1 MGIRPSNLAD
11 VRCRRL
17 APSLSGLTS
26 DLLDAGFIREVPQG
40 NMSENN
46 SNSIETLTLQRG
58 GEEILLSKAADRFT
72 TRLTTSEAIETLQ
85 TLFTPQAVRPVVRGQ
100 LAEWTV
106 EPRRLEACIE
116 QARTQPTVQFASHV
130 YQLANS
136 PQTWVYL
143 TEQITVQFMPQ
154 LLHDQITAIA
164 QQHGLTE
171 TRILEGIPNTFIYKV
186 TQQAT
191 ENPIKIANRLMTRAE
206 VLLAEPDVAIETTQL
221 YRPSDSLYNQ
231 QWHLNATRSSNVT
244 ANADISVEQAWDLTR
259 GSRSIVVAV
268 SDDGFDLAHP
278 DLQGMGK
285 VVAPLDLKS
294 QDALP
299 LPTAANENHGTS
311 CAGLAIGEEN
321 QDGIVGVAPGCSFMP
336 IRTTGSLDNE
346 SIEGIFRGAMEKGAA
361 VISCSWSAAA
371 INFPLSLVQRNILT
385 EVASKGR
392 GGKGCVIVFSAGNSN
407 RPVSGT
413 INERN
418 WPRNVVS
425 GRTAWLHGFAVHPDV
440 ITVSACTSLNR
451 KSAYSSWGVH
461 IAVTAPSNNAPPDVG
476 LPKIG
481 TVKTGPE
488 VKGALPGRGMVTSDR
503 TGQAGYNR
511 DAYTTNFG
519 GTSSSCPV
527 VAGVAGLMLSANPN
541 LTAREVKL
549 ILQQTA
555 DKIIDENPDPQ
566 LGLRHGTYDNNGHSQ
581 WFGYGRVNAYKAVKE
596 AKRRLWQGR
605 TYTDT
610 VELTEEV
617 AVSIPDNRS
626 IGVTQ
631 VVQFRD
637 RGTVQDIAVQVAVEH
652 EFLGD
657 VMLHLQL
664 PSGRLLLLQGRTLG
678 NQQRLEQ
685 RYDLSNTPIL
695 IEAIGQDA
703 AGRWRLRASDH
714 APGHTGKLLN
724 WRVKLAL
731 K

>member
-1 MGIRPSNLAD
+1 M
-11 VRCRRL
+11 
-17 APSLSGLTS
+17 SGS
-26 DLLDAGFIREVPQG
+26 
-40 NMSENN
+40 N
-46 SNSIETLTLQRG
+46 SNSAEMLTLQRG
-58 GEEILLSKAADRFT
+58 GEEILLRKAEDRFT
-72 TRLTTSEAIETLQ
+72 TRLTTPDALESLQ
-85 TLFTPQAVRPVVRGQ
+85 ILLAPEAVRPVARGQ

-106 EPRRLEACIE
+106 QPQRLDACIE
-116 QARTQPTVQFASHV
+116 QARAQSTVQFASHV

-136 PQTWVYL
+136 PQTWVHL
-143 TEQITVQFMPQ
+143 TDQITVQFTPQ
-154 LLHDQITAIA
+154 LSHAQGTAIA
-164 QQHGLTE
+164 QQYGLVE
-171 TRILEGIPNTFIYKV
+171 TRTLAGIPNTFIYV
-186 TQQAT
+186 VSRQAM
-191 ENPIKIANRLMTRAE
+191 ENPIKIANRLMAHRE
-206 VLLAEPDVAIETTQL
+206 VLTAEPNVAIEIAPM
-221 YRPSDSLYNQ
+221 YRPNDSLYGQ
-231 QWHLNATRSSNVT
+231 QWHLSATQGSNVD

-285 VVAPLDLKS
+285 IVAPLDLKA

-299 LPTAANENHGTS
+299 LPTTADENHGTS

-321 QDGIVGVAPGCSFMP
+321 QGGIVGVAPGCSFMP

-346 SIEGIFRGAMEKGAA
+346 SIEDIFVGAMEKGAA

-385 EVASKGR
+385 QVATQGR
-392 GGKGCVIVFSAGNSN
+392 GGKGCVIVFSAGNAN

-418 WPRNVVS
+418 WPRNAVS
-425 GRTAWLHGFAVHPDV
+425 GETAWLSGFAVHPDV

-451 KSAYSSWGVH
+451 KAAYSNWGKH
-461 IAVTAPSNNAPPDVG
+461 IAVAAPSNNAPPNVG

-481 TVKTGPE
+481 SVKTGPE
-488 VKGALPGRGMVTSDR
+488 IKASLPGRGMVTSDR

-511 DAYTTNFG
+511 DAYTTTFG

-527 VAGVAGLMLSANPN
+527 VAGVAGLMLSVNPN
-541 LTAREVKL
+541 LTAREVKQ

-555 DKIIDENPDPQ
+555 DKITDENPDPQ

-581 WFGYGRVNAYKAVKE
+581 WFGYGRVNAHKAVLE
-596 AKRRLWQGR
+596 ARRRLWQGR
-605 TYTDT
+605 THTGIA
-610 VELTEEV
+610 EMTEDV
-617 AVSIPDNRS
+617 PVSIPDNRS
-626 IGVTQ
+626 EGITRSL
-631 VVQFRD
+631 QFRD
-637 RGTVQDIAVQVAVEH
+637 RGTVRDISVQVALEH

-678 NQQRLEQ
+678 NRQRLEQ

-695 IEAIGQDA
+695 IEAIGLDV
-703 AGRWRLRASDH
+703 AGRWRLRVSDL
-714 APGHTGKLLN
+714 APGHTGQLLSWKL
-724 WRVKLAL
+724 KLAL